1 MVSPL
6 AKLGVSAYNTTIP
19 AKEAYELIEIICGE
33 KGTGK
38 TKRIIS
44 LANGISDKAKGSMVF
59 IDDDNSYMYDLGY
72 SIRFINVT
80 DYALN
85 DPDMFLGFLCGLC
98 ASDFDLEYVFVDR
111 FENVIRADL
120 ATLEP
125 FFGQLETLAR
135 QHSLHI
141 ILSVSKGLESL
152 PEFMRPYILE

>member
-1 MVSPL
+1 
-6 AKLGVSAYNTTIP
+6 
-19 AKEAYELIEIICGE
+19 LIEIICGE

-44 LANGISDKAKGSMVF
+44 LANDVSDKAKGSMVF

-111 FENVIRADL
+111 FENVIKAELDAL
-120 ATLEP
+120 KS
-125 FFGQLETLAR
+125 FFQQLEALA
-135 QHSLHI
+135 S
-141 ILSVSKGLESL
+141 
-152 PEFMRPYILE
+152 

>member
-1 MVSPL
+1 M
-6 AKLGVSAYNTTIP
+6 
-19 AKEAYELIEIICGE
+19 IEIICGE

-44 LANGISDKAKGSMVF
+44 LANDVSDKAKGSIVF

-111 FENVIRADL
+111 FENVIKADL
-120 ATLEP
+120 SELEG
-125 FFGQLETLAR
+125 FFEQLNKLAD

-141 ILSVSKGLESL
+141 VLSVSKGEEVL
-152 PEFMRPYILE
+152 PEFMRPYIQE

>member
-1 MVSPL
+1 M
-6 AKLGVSAYNTTIP
+6 
-19 AKEAYELIEIICGE
+19 IEIICGE

-44 LANGISDKAKGSMVF
+44 LANDVSDKAKGSMVF

-80 DYALN
+80 DYAVN

-111 FENVIRADL
+111 FENVIKADL
-120 ATLEP
+120 GELEG
-125 FFGQLETLAR
+125 FFRQLDKLAD
-135 QHSLHI
+135 QHGLHI
-141 ILSVSKGLESL
+141 VLSVSKGEEVL
-152 PEFMRPYILE
+152 PAFMGPYILK

>member
-1 MVSPL
+1 M
-6 AKLGVSAYNTTIP
+6 
-19 AKEAYELIEIICGE
+19 IEIICGE

-44 LANGISDKAKGSMVF
+44 LANDISEKAKGSMVF

-111 FENVIRADL
+111 FENVIKADL
-120 ATLEP
+120 FALKS
-125 FFGQLETLAR
+125 FFEQLEALAR

-141 ILSVSKGLESL
+141 ILSVSKGEEVL
-152 PEFMRPYILE
+152 PDFMRPYKME

>member
-1 MVSPL
+1 M
-6 AKLGVSAYNTTIP
+6 
-19 AKEAYELIEIICGE
+19 IEIICGE

-44 LANGISDKAKGSMVF
+44 LANTVSDNAKGSMVF

-111 FENVIRADL
+111 FESVIRADL
-120 ATLEP
+120 FELKS
-125 FFGQLETLAR
+125 FFQQLEALSK
-135 QHSLHI
+135 QHSFHI
-141 ILSVSKGLESL
+141 ILSVSKGEEDL
-152 PEFMRPYILE
+152 PAFMRPYKME

>member
-1 MVSPL
+1 M
-6 AKLGVSAYNTTIP
+6 
-19 AKEAYELIEIICGE
+19 IEIICGE

-44 LANGISDKAKGSMVF
+44 LANSVSDSAKGSMVF

-80 DYALN
+80 DYAVN

-120 ATLEP
+120 GELKS
-125 FFGQLETLAR
+125 FFEQLDTLAK
-135 QHSLHI
+135 QHSLHV
-141 ILSVSKGLESL
+141 ILSVSKGEEDL
-152 PEFMRPYILE
+152 PPFMRPYKME

>member
-1 MVSPL
+1 M
-6 AKLGVSAYNTTIP
+6 
-19 AKEAYELIEIICGE
+19 IEIICGE

-44 LANGISDKAKGSMVF
+44 LANDVSDKAKGSMVF

-111 FENVIRADL
+111 FENVIKADL
-120 ATLEP
+120 GELEG
-125 FFGQLETLAR
+125 FFRQLDKLAD
-135 QHSLHI
+135 QHGLHI
-141 ILSVSKGLESL
+141 VLSVSKGEEVL
-152 PEFMRPYILE
+152 PEFMRPYIQE

>member
-1 MVSPL
+1 M
-6 AKLGVSAYNTTIP
+6 
-19 AKEAYELIEIICGE
+19 IEIICGE

-44 LANGISDKAKGSMVF
+44 LANSISDKAKGSMVF

-80 DYALN
+80 DYAVS
-85 DPDMFLGFLCGLC
+85 DPDMFLGFLSGLC

-111 FENVIRADL
+111 FESVIREDL
-120 ATLEP
+120 GKLQS
-125 FFGQLETLAR
+125 FFEQLEALAK

-141 ILSVSKGLESL
+141 ILSVSKGEEVL
-152 PEFMRPYILE
+152 PNFMRPYKME

>member
-1 MVSPL
+1 M
-6 AKLGVSAYNTTIP
+6 
-19 AKEAYELIEIICGE
+19 IEIICGE

-44 LANGISDKAKGSMVF
+44 LANDVSDKAKGSIVF

-111 FENVIRADL
+111 FENVIKADL
-120 ATLEP
+120 SELEG
-125 FFGQLETLAR
+125 FFEQLNKLAD

-141 ILSVSKGLESL
+141 VLSVSKGEEVL
-152 PEFMRPYILE
+152 PEFMRPYLQE

>member
-1 MVSPL
+1 M
-6 AKLGVSAYNTTIP
+6 
-19 AKEAYELIEIICGE
+19 IEIICGE

-44 LANGISDKAKGSMVF
+44 LANSISDKAKGSMVF

-80 DYALN
+80 DYAMN

-120 ATLEP
+120 GELTS
-125 FFGQLETLAR
+125 FFEQLDTLAK

-141 ILSVSKGLESL
+141 ILSVSKGEEDL
-152 PEFMRPYILE
+152 PDFMRPYKME

>member
-1 MVSPL
+1 M
-6 AKLGVSAYNTTIP
+6 
-19 AKEAYELIEIICGE
+19 IEIICGE

-44 LANGISDKAKGSMVF
+44 LANGISDQAKGSMVF

-98 ASDFDLEYVFVDR
+98 ASDFDLEYMFVDR
-111 FENVIRADL
+111 FENVIKADL
-120 ATLEP
+120 SELEG
-125 FFGQLETLAR
+125 FFEQLNKLAD

-141 ILSVSKGLESL
+141 VLSVSKGEEVL
-152 PEFMRPYILE
+152 PEFMRPYIQE

>member
-1 MVSPL
+1 M
-6 AKLGVSAYNTTIP
+6 
-19 AKEAYELIEIICGE
+19 IEIICGE

-44 LANGISDKAKGSMVF
+44 LANDISNQAKGSMVF

-111 FENVIRADL
+111 FESVIKADM
-120 ATLEP
+120 
-125 FFGQLETLAR
+125 ETLKSFFEQLQTMSD

-141 ILSVSKGLESL
+141 ILSVSKGREIL
-152 PEFMRPYILE
+152 PDFMQPFVMA

>member
-1 MVSPL
+1 M
-6 AKLGVSAYNTTIP
+6 
-19 AKEAYELIEIICGE
+19 IEIICGE

-44 LANGISDKAKGSMVF
+44 LANDISDKAKGSMVF

-80 DYALN
+80 DYAVN

-111 FENVIRADL
+111 FESVIKADL
-120 ATLEP
+120 EELKG
-125 FFGQLETLAR
+125 FFKQLSGLAER
-135 QHSLHI
+135 HHLHI
-141 ILSVSKGLESL
+141 ILSVSKGQEVL
-152 PEFMRPYILE
+152 PDFMRPYTMA

>member
-1 MVSPL
+1 M
-6 AKLGVSAYNTTIP
+6 
-19 AKEAYELIEIICGE
+19 IEIICGE

-44 LANGISDKAKGSMVF
+44 LANDISNQAKGSMVF

-111 FENVIRADL
+111 FESVIKADME
-120 ATLEP
+120 TLKP
-125 FFGQLETLAR
+125 FFEQLQTMSD

-141 ILSVSKGLESL
+141 ILSVSKGQEIL
-152 PEFMRPYILE
+152 PDFMQPFVVD

>member
-1 MVSPL
+1 M
-6 AKLGVSAYNTTIP
+6 
-19 AKEAYELIEIICGE
+19 IEIICGE

-44 LANGISDKAKGSMVF
+44 LANDVSDKAKGSMVF

-111 FENVIRADL
+111 FENVIKADL
-120 ATLEP
+120 GELEG
-125 FFGQLETLAR
+125 FFSSTSWRNSMPSISSFPSAR
-135 QHSLHI
+135 ARRSCRRSCVPIYWSDLFHPWKKP
-141 ILSVSKGLESL
+141 V
-152 PEFMRPYILE
+152 

>member
-1 MVSPL
+1 M
-6 AKLGVSAYNTTIP
+6 
-19 AKEAYELIEIICGE
+19 IEIICGE

-44 LANGISDKAKGSMVF
+44 LANSISDKAKGSMVF

-80 DYALN
+80 DYAVN

-111 FENVIRADL
+111 FERVIRAEL
-120 ATLEP
+120 GELTV
-125 FFGQLETLAR
+125 FFAQLEALAK

-141 ILSVSKGLESL
+141 ILSVSKGEEDL
-152 PEFMRPYILE
+152 PDFMQPYSME

>member
-1 MVSPL
+1 M
-6 AKLGVSAYNTTIP
+6 
-19 AKEAYELIEIICGE
+19 IEIICGE

-44 LANGISDKAKGSMVF
+44 LANSISDRAKGSMVF

-80 DYALN
+80 DYAVS
-85 DPDMFLGFLCGLC
+85 DSDMFLGFLSGLC

-111 FENVIRADL
+111 FESVIREDL
-120 ATLEP
+120 GKLQS
-125 FFGQLETLAR
+125 FFEQLEALAK

-141 ILSVSKGLESL
+141 ILSVSKGEEVL
-152 PEFMRPYILE
+152 PNFMRPYKME

>member
-1 MVSPL
+1 M
-6 AKLGVSAYNTTIP
+6 
-19 AKEAYELIEIICGE
+19 IEIICGE

-44 LANGISDKAKGSMVF
+44 LANGVSDKAKGSMVF

-111 FENVIRADL
+111 FENVIKAELDAL
-120 ATLEP
+120 KS
-125 FFGQLETLAR
+125 FFHQLEALAS

-141 ILSVSKGLESL
+141 ILSVSKGREDL
-152 PEFMRPYILE
+152 PDFMEPYILA

>member
-1 MVSPL
+1 M
-6 AKLGVSAYNTTIP
+6 
-19 AKEAYELIEIICGE
+19 IEIICGE

-44 LANGISDKAKGSMVF
+44 LANDVSDKAKGSIVF

-98 ASDFDLEYVFVDR
+98 ASDFDLEYVFVER
-111 FENVIRADL
+111 FENVIKADL
-120 ATLEP
+120 SELEG
-125 FFGQLETLAR
+125 FFEQLNKLAD

-141 ILSVSKGLESL
+141 VLSVSKGEEVL
-152 PEFMRPYILE
+152 PEFMRPYIQE

>member
-1 MVSPL
+1 M
-6 AKLGVSAYNTTIP
+6 
-19 AKEAYELIEIICGE
+19 IEIICGE

-111 FENVIRADL
+111 FESVIKAEL
-120 ATLEP
+120 ETLKT
-125 FFGQLETLAR
+125 FFEQLETLSR

-141 ILSVSKGLESL
+141 ILSVSKGEEVL
-152 PEFMRPYILE
+152 PEFMKPYILE

>member
-1 MVSPL
+1 M
-6 AKLGVSAYNTTIP
+6 
-19 AKEAYELIEIICGE
+19 IEIICGE

-44 LANGISDKAKGSMVF
+44 LANDISKTAKGSMVF

-80 DYALN
+80 DYAVN

-111 FENVIRADL
+111 FESVIRAEL
-120 ATLEP
+120 PALKA
-125 FFGQLETLAR
+125 FFEQLEALSR

-141 ILSVSKGLESL
+141 ILSVSKGKEVLPDFMAPYTLE
-152 PEFMRPYILE
+152 

>member
-1 MVSPL
+1 M
-6 AKLGVSAYNTTIP
+6 
-19 AKEAYELIEIICGE
+19 IEIICGE

-80 DYALN
+80 DYALS
-85 DPDMFLGFLCGLC
+85 DADMFLGFLCGLC

-111 FENVIRADL
+111 FENVIRQDL
-120 ATLEP
+120 SELQS
-125 FFGQLETLAR
+125 FFVQLETLSK

-141 ILSVSKGLESL
+141 ILSVSKGEEVL
-152 PEFMRPYILE
+152 PDFMRPYLMA

>member
-1 MVSPL
+1 M
-6 AKLGVSAYNTTIP
+6 
-19 AKEAYELIEIICGE
+19 IEIICGE

-44 LANGISDKAKGSMVF
+44 LANDVSDKAKGSMVF

-111 FENVIRADL
+111 FENVIKADL
-120 ATLEP
+120 GELEG
-125 FFGQLETLAR
+125 FFRQLDKLAD
-135 QHSLHI
+135 QHGLHI
-141 ILSVSKGLESL
+141 VLSVSKGEEVL
-152 PEFMRPYILE
+152 PSFMGPYILK

>member
-1 MVSPL
+1 M
-6 AKLGVSAYNTTIP
+6 
-19 AKEAYELIEIICGE
+19 IEIICGE

-44 LANGISDKAKGSMVF
+44 LANDVSDKAKGSMVF

-80 DYALN
+80 DYAVN

-111 FENVIRADL
+111 FENVIKADL
-120 ATLEP
+120 SELAS
-125 FFGQLETLAR
+125 FFKQLETLAK

-141 ILSVSKGLESL
+141 VLSVSKGEEVL
-152 PEFMRPYILE
+152 PGFMRPYIME

>member
-1 MVSPL
+1 M
-6 AKLGVSAYNTTIP
+6 
-19 AKEAYELIEIICGE
+19 IEIICGE

-44 LANGISDKAKGSMVF
+44 LANGISDQAKGSMVF

-80 DYALN
+80 DYAVN

-111 FENVIRADL
+111 FENVIKADL
-120 ATLEP
+120 FALKS
-125 FFGQLETLAR
+125 FFEQLEALAR

-141 ILSVSKGLESL
+141 ILSVSKGRDVL
-152 PEFMRPYILE
+152 PDFMAPYTME

>member
-1 MVSPL
+1 M
-6 AKLGVSAYNTTIP
+6 
-19 AKEAYELIEIICGE
+19 IEIICGE

-44 LANGISDKAKGSMVF
+44 LANDVSDKAKGSMVF

-72 SIRFINVT
+72 SIRFINVA

-111 FENVIRADL
+111 FENVIKAELGELKGFFEQLDKL
-120 ATLEP
+120 A
-125 FFGQLETLAR
+125 G

-141 ILSVSKGLESL
+141 VLSVSKGEEIL
-152 PEFMRPYILE
+152 PEFMRPYIQE

>member
-1 MVSPL
+1 M
-6 AKLGVSAYNTTIP
+6 
-19 AKEAYELIEIICGE
+19 IEIICGE

-44 LANGISDKAKGSMVF
+44 LANDISEKAKGSMVF

-111 FENVIRADL
+111 FESVIKADL
-120 ATLEP
+120 GDLKA
-125 FFGQLETLAR
+125 FFEQLEALAK

-141 ILSVSKGLESL
+141 ILSVSKGEEVL
-152 PEFMRPYILE
+152 PDFMRPYTMA

>member
-1 MVSPL
+1 M
-6 AKLGVSAYNTTIP
+6 
-19 AKEAYELIEIICGE
+19 IEIICGE

-44 LANGISDKAKGSMVF
+44 LANGISDQAKGSMVF

-80 DYALN
+80 DYALS

-111 FENVIRADL
+111 FENVIKADL
-120 ATLEP
+120 GELKS
-125 FFGQLETLAR
+125 FFQQLETLAD

-141 ILSVSKGLESL
+141 ILSVSKGREVL
-152 PEFMRPYILE
+152 PDFMQPYSMA

>member
-1 MVSPL
+1 M
-6 AKLGVSAYNTTIP
+6 
-19 AKEAYELIEIICGE
+19 IEIICGE

-44 LANGISDKAKGSMVF
+44 LANDVSDKAKGSMVF

-111 FENVIRADL
+111 FENVIKADL
-120 ATLEP
+120 SELKN
-125 FFGQLETLAR
+125 FFEQLDVLAK

-141 ILSVSKGLESL
+141 VLSVSKGEEVL
-152 PEFMRPYILE
+152 PDFMRPYIME

>member
-1 MVSPL
+1 M
-6 AKLGVSAYNTTIP
+6 
-19 AKEAYELIEIICGE
+19 IEIICGE

-44 LANGISDKAKGSMVF
+44 LANGVSDKAKGSMVF

-98 ASDFDLEYVFVDR
+98 ASDFDLEYVFVDKL
-111 FENVIRADL
+111 ENVVHADL
-120 ATLEP
+120 SELMS
-125 FFGQLETLAR
+125 FFQQLETLSK

-141 ILSVSKGLESL
+141 ILSVSKGEEDL
-152 PEFMRPYILE
+152 PSFLRPYVMA

>member
-1 MVSPL
+1 M
-6 AKLGVSAYNTTIP
+6 
-19 AKEAYELIEIICGE
+19 KEAYELIEIICGE

-44 LANGISDKAKGSMVF
+44 LANGVSDQAKGSMVF

-111 FENVIRADL
+111 FENVIKADL
-120 ATLEP
+120 GTLKS
-125 FFGQLETLAR
+125 FFEQLQTLAD

-141 ILSVSKGLESL
+141 ILSVSKGAETMPNFLQ
-152 PEFMRPYILE
+152 PYIMA

>member
-1 MVSPL
+1 M
-6 AKLGVSAYNTTIP
+6 
-19 AKEAYELIEIICGE
+19 IEIICGE

>member
-1 MVSPL
+1 M
-6 AKLGVSAYNTTIP
+6 
-19 AKEAYELIEIICGE
+19 IEIICGE

-44 LANGISDKAKGSMVF
+44 LANSISDKAKGSMVF

-80 DYALN
+80 DYAVS
-85 DPDMFLGFLCGLC
+85 DSDMFLGFLSGLC

-111 FENVIRADL
+111 FESVIREDL
-120 ATLEP
+120 GKLQS
-125 FFGQLETLAR
+125 FFEQLEALAK

-141 ILSVSKGLESL
+141 ILSVSKGEEVL
-152 PEFMRPYILE
+152 PNFMRPYKME